1 MAKPKA
7 EYTVTLNEQP
17 MTQEEISAKYVE
29 NSKKYLQQQ
38 IDFYKKLNQLKR
50 NEMNSEVAINMNG
63 VVVEVIAYP
72 ERITFEKG
80 EQFESEM
87 ANTIEVIVGDKEMTL
102 AEARR
107 KWMHDKLDNW
117 IDGVEE

>member
-7 EYTVTLNEQP
+7 EYTVTLNEPP

-50 NEMNSEVAINMNG
+50 NEMTLSEQLHLDAAEYAHMRLELYKAAKKDGSVIKRTPEQIQGIWLAHYEGYVAG
-63 VVVEVIAYP
+63 Y
-72 ERITFEKG
+72 
-80 EQFESEM
+80 
-87 ANTIEVIVGDKEMTL
+87 
-102 AEARR
+102 EAR
-107 KWMHDKLDNW
+107 DKK
-117 IDGVEE
+117 

>member
-7 EYTVTLNEQP
+7 EYTVTLNEPP
-17 MTQEEISAKYVE
+17 MTQKEISVKYVE

-63 VVVEVIAYP
+63 VVVEVIAHP

-80 EQFESEM
+80 DQFEAEM
-87 ANTIEVIVGDKEMTL
+87 LDTTGVIVGDKDMTL

-107 KWMHDKLDNW
+107 AWMHDKLDAW